1 MRCHDAYLFQSCSTT
16 IQAYIAGNSE
26 PQAMWLTLKNLVD
39 NASYENGPIL
49 LRDRL
54 QKVRY
59 NGEGS
64 ISTFISKVL
73 AFRDQLAHTPQAL
86 TDNEITTHLITHL
99 PKSWRSIR
107 DLISYQP
114 ADNKT
119 LDYVINALTKYEAEH
134 LDDEDE

>member
-1 MRCHDAYLFQSCSTT
+1 M
-16 IQAYIAGNSE
+16 
-26 PQAMWLTLKNLVD
+26 
-39 NASYENGPIL
+39 
-49 LRDRL
+49 
-54 QKVRY
+54 RY

-64 ISTFISKVL
+64 ISIFISKVL

-119 LDYVINALTKYEAEH
+119 LDYVINALIKYEAEN
-134 LDDEDE
+134 LNDEDEKLATNAFSITMSNRSATGLRDKQNNNRG